1 MKITIVFDAAG
12 MCYRALGDSVGQAW
26 VEIINTFRL

>member
-26 VEIINTFRL
+26 GSGKRFK